1 MGSLF
6 LFISLAVLVG
16 IVGLLAYYFKS
27 RIAEVES
34 KNLKSLE
41 IIEGMYSQQ
50 QQMKQ
55 YILGGGLKQQQQQQ
69 QKQDS
74 SQYDERIKIVLE
86 EEEEES
92 DEEEEESDEEEV
104 ESDEEEEESDDEY
117 KTEVKKIAVDMS
129 FPIECELD
137 IDEEEPEYIP
147 EDEPEVN
154 IDGQLNPN
162 EEIIVNKL
170 DEAEHDEAEHD
181 EAEHDE
187 AEHDEAEHDEAK
199 HDDTKH
205 YEAKHDNDDID
216 FEITAVNTND
226 KNNYKKMS
234 ITVLKNVLH
243 SRGIITDSAKLNKMK
258 KSEIIDLLL
267 FTSLAQ

>member
-27 RIAEVES
+27 RLAEVES

-55 YILGGGLKQQQQQQ
+55 YILGGGSKQQQQQQ

-74 SQYDERIKIVLE
+74 SQYDERIKIVLDE
-86 EEEEES
+86 DDEDEDEDE
-92 DEEEEESDEEEV
+92 DEEDEEDE
-104 ESDEEEEESDDEY
+104 DEEDEDEEPEI
-117 KTEVKKIAVDMS
+117 KKIAVDMS
-129 FPIECELD
+129 FPAECELD

-147 EDEPEVN
+147 EDEPDVH
-154 IDGQLNPN
+154 IDEQLNPN

-170 DEAEHDEAEHD
+170 DEAEHYGAEQNEVEQNEADH
-181 EAEHDE
+181 
-187 AEHDEAEHDEAK
+187 
-199 HDDTKH
+199 
-205 YEAKHDNDDID
+205 D
-216 FEITAVNTND
+216 FEITAVKSND
-226 KNNYKKMS
+226 KDNYKKMS
-234 ITVLKNVLH
+234 ITALKNVLH
-243 SRGIITDSAKLNKMK
+243 SRGIVTDSAKLNKMK

-267 FTSLAQ
+267 VASLAQ

>member
-27 RIAEVES
+27 RLAEVES

-55 YILGGGLKQQQQQQ
+55 YILGGGLKQHQQQ
-69 QKQDS
+69 QDS
-74 SQYDERIKIVLE
+74 SQYDERIKIVLDE
-86 EEEEES
+86 DDD
-92 DEEEEESDEEEV
+92 DEEEDEHSDDEEED
-104 ESDEEEEESDDEY
+104 EDSDDEEEDEEEA
-117 KTEVKKIAVDMS
+117 TEVKKISVDMS
-129 FPIECELD
+129 FPAEFEID

-154 IDGQLNPN
+154 IDEEFNQS
-162 EEIIVNKL
+162 EEIVVNKL
-170 DEAEHDEAEHD
+170 DEAEHYEAEHY
-181 EAEHDE
+181 EA
-187 AEHDEAEHDEAK
+187 
-199 HDDTKH
+199 KH
-205 YEAKHDNDDID
+205 YEAKHNNDDID
-216 FEITAVNTND
+216 FEITAVKTND
-226 KNNYKKMS
+226 KDNYKKMS
-234 ITVLKNVLH
+234 ITALKNVLH
-243 SRGIITDSAKLNKMK
+243 SRGIVTDSTKLNKMK

-267 FTSLAQ
+267 VASLAQ

>member
-27 RIAEVES
+27 RLAEVES

-55 YILGGGLKQQQQQQ
+55 YILGSGLKQPQEQQQQP

-86 EEEEES
+86 EESDDEEEESDDDEEES
-92 DEEEEESDEEEV
+92 DEEP
-104 ESDEEEEESDDEY
+104 
-117 KTEVKKIAVDMS
+117 EVKKIAVDMS

-154 IDGQLNPN
+154 IDERFNPN

-170 DEAEHDEAEHD
+170 DEAEHDEAEHN
-181 EAEHDE
+181 EAEHRNK
-187 AEHDEAEHDEAK
+187 AEHN
-199 HDDTKH
+199 
-205 YEAKHDNDDID
+205 NDDID
-216 FEITAVNTND
+216 FEITAVKTND
-226 KNNYKKMS
+226 KDNYKKMS
-234 ITVLKNVLH
+234 ITALKNVLQ

-267 FTSLAQ
+267 VTSFAQ

>member
-50 QQMKQ
+50 QQMKH
-55 YILGGGLKQQQQQQ
+55 YILGCGLKQPQQ
-69 QKQDS
+69 QDS

-86 EEEEES
+86 EDDDES
-92 DEEEEESDEEEV
+92 DDDESDDD
-104 ESDEEEEESDDEY
+104 ESDDDESDDESDDDD
-117 KTEVKKIAVDMS
+117 KTEVKKISVDMS

-154 IDGQLNPN
+154 IDEQLNQI

-170 DEAEHDEAEHD
+170 DEAE
-181 EAEHDE
+181 
-187 AEHDEAEHDEAK
+187 
-199 HDDTKH
+199 
-205 YEAKHDNDDID
+205 YNNNDID
-216 FEITAVNTND
+216 FEITDVKTND
-226 KNNYKKMS
+226 KDNYKKMS
-234 ITVLKNVLH
+234 IAVLKNVLH

-267 FTSLAQ
+267 VTSLAQ

>member
-27 RIAEVES
+27 RLAEVES

-55 YILGGGLKQQQQQQ
+55 YILGGGSKQQQPQT
-69 QKQDS
+69 QDT
-74 SQYDERIKIVLE
+74 SQYDERIKIVL
-86 EEEEES
+86 
-92 DEEEEESDEEEV
+92 DEEDEDEDEEYE
-104 ESDEEEEESDDEY
+104 DEEDEDEEDED
-117 KTEVKKIAVDMS
+117 EEPEIKKIAVDMS
-129 FPIECELD
+129 FPAECELD

-147 EDEPEVN
+147 EDEPDVH
-154 IDGQLNPN
+154 IDEQLNPN

-170 DEAEHDEAEHD
+170 DGAEHNEAEHRNKAEHN
-181 EAEHDE
+181 
-187 AEHDEAEHDEAK
+187 
-199 HDDTKH
+199 
-205 YEAKHDNDDID
+205 NDDID
-216 FEITAVNTND
+216 FEITAVKTND
-226 KNNYKKMS
+226 KDNYKKMS
-234 ITVLKNVLH
+234 ITALKNVLQ

-267 FTSLAQ
+267 VTSLAQ

>member
-27 RIAEVES
+27 RLAEVES

-55 YILGGGLKQQQQQQ
+55 YILGGGFKQQQP

-74 SQYDERIKIVLE
+74 GQYDERIKIVLDE
-86 EEEEES
+86 E
-92 DEEEEESDEEEV
+92 DEEEEDSDEE
-104 ESDEEEEESDDEY
+104 SDDEDEEEEEESDDEEEESD
-117 KTEVKKIAVDMS
+117 KEPEIKKIAVDMS
-129 FPIECELD
+129 FPAECELD

-147 EDEPEVN
+147 EDEPDVH
-154 IDGQLNPN
+154 IDEQLNPN

-170 DEAEHDEAEHD
+170 DEAEHNEAEHN
-181 EAEHDE
+181 EAEHNE
-187 AEHDEAEHDEAK
+187 ADH
-199 HDDTKH
+199 
-205 YEAKHDNDDID
+205 D
-216 FEITAVNTND
+216 FEITAVKSND
-226 KNNYKKMS
+226 KDNYKKMS
-234 ITVLKNVLH
+234 ITALKNVLH
-243 SRGIITDSAKLNKMK
+243 SRGIVTDSARLNKMK

-267 FTSLAQ
+267 VASLAQ

>member
-27 RIAEVES
+27 RLAEVES

-55 YILGGGLKQQQQQQ
+55 YILGGGGFKQQQQT
-69 QKQDS
+69 QDP
-74 SQYDERIKIVLE
+74 SQYDERIKIVLD
-86 EEEEES
+86 EEEES
-92 DEEEEESDEEEV
+92 D
-104 ESDEEEEESDDEY
+104 DEEEEESDDE
-117 KTEVKKIAVDMS
+117 EEESDDEEPEIKKIAVDMS
-129 FPIECELD
+129 FPAECELD

-147 EDEPEVN
+147 EDELDVH
-154 IDGQLNPN
+154 IDEQLNPN

-170 DEAEHDEAEHD
+170 DEAEHNEADH
-181 EAEHDE
+181 
-187 AEHDEAEHDEAK
+187 
-199 HDDTKH
+199 
-205 YEAKHDNDDID
+205 D
-216 FEITAVNTND
+216 FEITAVKSNNND
-226 KNNYKKMS
+226 NYKKMS
-234 ITVLKNVLH
+234 ITALKNVLH
-243 SRGIITDSAKLNKMK
+243 SRGIVTDSARLNKMK

-267 FTSLAQ
+267 VASLAQ

>member
-27 RIAEVES
+27 RLAEVES

-55 YILGGGLKQQQQQQ
+55 YILGGGSKQQQQQQ

-74 SQYDERIKIVLE
+74 SQYDERIKIVLDE
-86 EEEEES
+86 DDEDEDEDE
-92 DEEEEESDEEEV
+92 DEEDEEDE
-104 ESDEEEEESDDEY
+104 DEEDEDEEPEI
-117 KTEVKKIAVDMS
+117 KKIAVDMS
-129 FPIECELD
+129 FPAECELD

-147 EDEPEVN
+147 EDEPDVH
-154 IDGQLNPN
+154 IDEQLNPN

-170 DEAEHDEAEHD
+170 DEAEHYGAEQNEAEQN
-181 EAEHDE
+181 EADH
-187 AEHDEAEHDEAK
+187 
-199 HDDTKH
+199 
-205 YEAKHDNDDID
+205 D
-216 FEITAVNTND
+216 FEITAVKSND
-226 KNNYKKMS
+226 KDNYKKMS
-234 ITVLKNVLH
+234 ITALKNVLH
-243 SRGIITDSAKLNKMK
+243 SRGIVTDSAKLNKMK

-267 FTSLAQ
+267 VASLAQ

>member
-27 RIAEVES
+27 RLAEVES

-55 YILGGGLKQQQQQQ
+55 YILGGGSKQQQPQT
-69 QKQDS
+69 QDT
-74 SQYDERIKIVLE
+74 SQYDERIKIVL
-86 EEEEES
+86 
-92 DEEEEESDEEEV
+92 DEEDEDEDEEYE
-104 ESDEEEEESDDEY
+104 DEEDEDEEDED
-117 KTEVKKIAVDMS
+117 EEDEDEEPEIKKIAVDMS
-129 FPIECELD
+129 FPAECELD

-147 EDEPEVN
+147 EDEPDVH
-154 IDGQLNPN
+154 IDEQLNPN

-170 DEAEHDEAEHD
+170 DGAEHNEAEHRNKAEHN
-181 EAEHDE
+181 
-187 AEHDEAEHDEAK
+187 
-199 HDDTKH
+199 
-205 YEAKHDNDDID
+205 NDDID
-216 FEITAVNTND
+216 FEITAVKTND
-226 KNNYKKMS
+226 KDNYKKMS
-234 ITVLKNVLH
+234 ITALKNVLQ

-267 FTSLAQ
+267 VTSLAQ

>member
-27 RIAEVES
+27 RLAEVES

-69 QKQDS
+69 QQDS

-86 EEEEES
+86 EE
-92 DEEEEESDEEEV
+92 DDEEEESD
-104 ESDEEEEESDDEY
+104 DEEEEESDDDEESDDEEEQV
-117 KTEVKKIAVDMS
+117 TEVKKISVDMS
-129 FPIECELD
+129 FPAEFEID

-154 IDGQLNPN
+154 IDEEFNQS
-162 EEIIVNKL
+162 EEIVVNKL
-170 DEAEHDEAEHD
+170 DEAKHYEAKHYEAEHC
-181 EAEHDE
+181 EAEHCE
-187 AEHDEAEHDEAK
+187 AEHN
-199 HDDTKH
+199 
-205 YEAKHDNDDID
+205 EAKHDNDDID
-216 FEITAVNTND
+216 FEITAVKTND
-226 KNNYKKMS
+226 KDNYKKMS
-234 ITVLKNVLH
+234 ITALKNVLH
-243 SRGIITDSAKLNKMK
+243 SRGIVTDSAKLNKMK

-267 FTSLAQ
+267 VASLAQ